1 MNSAA
6 AALIYAPSLPDSPE
20 GGQEAHRQWDHVAP
34 LCRPG
39 LLRAPIPT
47 RQQKDSMRPPH
58 VCFSSS
64 CPVTP
69 PHIRYYFKELCIFP
83 NDLHWADTLFVIEQ
97 CCFFVA
103 EHSLHCATFFPSFVI
118 SQPNTAFTFLTNSE
132 PKSLIRRPIS
142 ANTSSLWRPP
152 PCSETETRTLDLNSE
167 FSCLISSKPTSNCL
181 FSLWVN

>member
-64 CPVTP
+64 CPVLSHHHTFVT
-69 PHIRYYFKELCIFP
+69 ILKSSAFFQMICTELTRCSWLSSAVFLLL
-83 NDLHWADTLFVIEQ
+83 NT
-97 CCFFVA
+97 
-103 EHSLHCATFFPSFVI
+103 HSTARPS
-118 SQPNTAFTFLTNSE
+118 SHPSWSPSRT
-132 PKSLIRRPIS
+132 RRSPS
-142 ANTSSLWRPP
+142 WPTRSPSLWFDGRSLRTPARSGGLPP
-152 PCSETETRTLDLNSE
+152 AQRQRHEL
-167 FSCLISSKPTSNCL
+167 LIWTQSSAA
-181 FSLWVN
+181 